1 MFFPLWNLSSLKV
14 LLNWTLFQGSIV
26 LIQWHSLLSRKLD
39 KRNRLGFNYK
49 LFHILIYFSALKVIF
64 PLFSGFHC
72 LHREDS
78 CHSYFAFISSCEGNI
93 SFFFFPRCFLSKR
106 KVFFLSLVFR
116 SFIMICLHVIFF
128 IFILFGVFSI
138 SCLNILNQFWTFL
151 LYHLSYL
158 CLIFTLMFL
167 L

>member
-14 LLNWTLFQGSIV
+14 LLNWTLFQESIV

-93 SFFFFPRCFLSKR
+93 YFFFFFLDA
-106 KVFFLSLVFR
+106 FFQKEKFSFCLWFSEVLSWFAY
-116 SFIMICLHVIFF
+116 MW
-128 IFILFGVFSI
+128 FS
-138 SCLNILNQFWTFL
+138 
-151 LYHLSYL
+151 LYLSYL
-158 CLIFTLMFL
+158 GFLAFLALIF
-167 L
+167 